1 MKSDWNCPQIVRRS
15 LMRTMI
21 EIAATLQD
29 LKIINNGND
38 KNNAYLYTVEETFW
52 PQILQSLTNRCIQL
66 TISNNFK
73 SSYHEENIR
82 IQIIDI
88 LDSFMGKL

>member
-1 MKSDWNCPQIVRRS
+1 MKTDWNCPQIVRRG

-38 KNNAYLYTVEETFW
+38 KNDAYLYKVEETFYS
-52 PQILQSLTNRCIQL
+52 QILQSLSNRYKQL
-66 TISNNFK
+66 TINNRFK
-73 SSYHEENIR
+73 SSYHEENVR